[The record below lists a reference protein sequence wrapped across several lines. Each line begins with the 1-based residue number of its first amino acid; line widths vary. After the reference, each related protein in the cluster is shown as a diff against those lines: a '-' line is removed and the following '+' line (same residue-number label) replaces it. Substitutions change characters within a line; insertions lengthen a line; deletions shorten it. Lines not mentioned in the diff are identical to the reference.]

1 MIWIMDFT
9 STLLNLRKMIEITVN
24 NLMIWE
30 TRPFMKRWRE
40 RVGLSFATNRSKVFM
55 KEDIRKNKDKEE
67 KNNKK
72 WINKPDRRKNLKNKF
87 K

>member
-1 MIWIMDFT
+1 
-9 STLLNLRKMIEITVN
+9 
-24 NLMIWE
+24 
-30 TRPFMKRWRE
+30 
-40 RVGLSFATNRSKVFM
+40 M